1 MIGVSHPLP
10 HRHTVGGELDRLLGE
25 LAVHGIEDLDKQVAK
40 MKLEAMGVKIDR
52 LTPEQEAYL
61 AGWQEG
67 T

>member
-1 MIGVSHPLP
+1 MKNHSKLEKKVYPVP
-10 HRHTVGGELDRLLGE
+10 
-25 LAVHGIEDLDKQVAK
+25 EDLDKHVAK
-40 MKLEAMGVKIDR
+40 MKLESMGVKIDR